1 MSLSIQRFIQ
11 LGMVVMAMVHTTAYA
26 DTTAL
31 PSTHLPAVNAQYLT
45 TQCERPC
52 AKPLKKQWWLMRA
65 ANQVELRDVDSKTG
79 QLSGQGELW
88 RRAPDGKMAYW
99 YLMHDDK
106 RVIEYLFGDLRVL
119 GIKTDESQWQMLTQI
134 VPDHEKANLQRRAGK
149 PTRYMGHIAERFSG
163 VINGVNVQLT
173 WLPEFHVPAM
183 VEYQY
188 PKRKV
193 TVKLTQ
199 LRDATTADSAAHLSP
214 NTDDAALSQYQQVY
228 YTDIGDMEQNDEV
241 KAWLVHATGAPG
253 LHAHHH

>member
-1 MSLSIQRFIQ
+1 MSIFIQRFIQ
-11 LGMVVMAMVHTTAYA
+11 SSMVLMACFQATVYA

-31 PSTHLPAVNAQYLT
+31 PSAHLPAVNAQYTT

-52 AKPLKKQWWLMRA
+52 AKPQKKQWWLMRT
-65 ANQVELRDVDSKTG
+65 ANQVELRDVEPKTG
-79 QLSGQGELW
+79 QLSSHGELW
-88 RRAPDGKMAYW
+88 KRAPDGKMAYW

-106 RVIEYLFGDLRVL
+106 RVIEYLFDDLRVL

-134 VPDHEKANLQRRAGK
+134 VPDHEKANLQLRAGK
-149 PTRYMGHIAERFSG
+149 PTRYLGHAAERFSG
-163 VINGVNVQLT
+163 VINGVKIQLT
-173 WLPEFHVPAM
+173 WLPDLHVPAL

-193 TVKLTQ
+193 TVKLAQ
-199 LRDATTADSAAHLSP
+199 LQDATDAASAGHLSP

-241 KAWLVHATGAPG
+241 KAWLVRATGAPG